1 MKTSGSPLTVQKST
15 LAALQTKKL
24 RLEELREVRMAEIQ
38 QLYDE
43 LYLLWT
49 RLGVTDEEADDFVE
63 LWKGCEPRCIAAY
76 RAELDRMLQI
86 KADNM
91 VIFIARER
99 EDIMA
104 LWDALF
110 YADEQRTQFTLFES
124 GELRTR
130 SSRAE
135 GKPLTPTCCCLSLTD
150 MATEEI
156 LLAHE
161 MEKHR
166 LLEEKATK
174 EPVLIRLDKY
184 FELLDEMSQLEVGL
198 LFC

>member
-1 MKTSGSPLTVQKST
+1 MKASGSPLTVQKST

-110 YADEQRTQFTLFES
+110 YADDQKAQCTLFES
-124 GELRTR
+124 GKLRPRTSPGR
-130 SSRAE
+130 TAPAAR
-135 GKPLTPTCCCLSLTD
+135 
-150 MATEEI
+150 
-156 LLAHE
+156 
-161 MEKHR
+161 
-166 LLEEKATK
+166 
-174 EPVLIRLDKY
+174 Y
-184 FELLDEMSQLEVGL
+184 
-198 LFC
+198 

>member
-1 MKTSGSPLTVQKST
+1 MHEIFELWGELGLSPTSASTSACPDEGGSSSADDHQLDLAILHTLESALPTSLASSSSTSNGSLTVQEST

-24 RLEELREVRMAEIQ
+24 KLEGLREVRMAEIQ

-110 YADEQRTQFTLFES
+110 YVDDQKAQFTLFES
-124 GELRTR
+124 GELRPR
-130 SSRAE
+130 SSRGRTA
-135 GKPLTPTCCCLSLTD
+135 PT
-150 MATEEI
+150 EW
-156 LLAHE
+156 H
-161 MEKHR
+161 
-166 LLEEKATK
+166 
-174 EPVLIRLDKY
+174 
-184 FELLDEMSQLEVGL
+184 
-198 LFC
+198 